1 MGILGVHA
9 VMLVWDQCF
18 LSNWKHNVMENTC
31 LVILQLLRVHILEAE
46 GYIGIRKS
54 LLDQPSEL
62 FTLDVQKGLSYLHNG
77 GALIDVG
84 SLRQCVWLSHSFSF
98 KSLVAKGLDYLSY
111 NQCFHL
117 VCWSKISIWWS
128 FFNFDSKVPN

>member
-31 LVILQLLRVHILEAE
+31 LVILQLLRVRILEAE

-62 FTLDVQKGLSYLHNG
+62 FTVDVQKGLSYLHNG
-77 GALIDVG
+77 GTLIDVG
-84 SLRQCVWLSHSFSF
+84 SLRQCVWLNHSFSF
-98 KSLVAKGLDYLSY
+98 RSSVARGLNYLSY
-111 NQCFHL
+111 NQCFHQE
-117 VCWSKISIWWS
+117 C
-128 FFNFDSKVPN
+128 